1 MVRDFYTWSGE
12 PFVKEFLEKMGIDLG
27 VIESGGSVACN
38 LFSLA
43 IMSKLKLLFDRAG
56 FGLS

>member
-1 MVRDFYTWSGE
+1 
-12 PFVKEFLEKMGIDLG
+12 MGIDLG

-43 IMSKLKLLFDRAG
+43 IMSKFETIVLIGQDLAYPNKKGILQLLMIARVI
-56 FGLS
+56 LI